1 MDLIESRDRQTIN
14 LHTSAH
20 TLNQSVLWE
29 VQVSRG
35 SNHLKCSLL
44 VILLA
49 QWFTHIL
56 QYNEHWSDSGL
67 GGRWG
72 ENRGLCVFVCTPT
85 TTPATASAPPLFPIL
100 SHPTLNPNILWV
112 RYFFFRPDFHK
123 TETSHSVVHCSCTTI
138 IPHLIQPNP
147 QYPLNLILFW
157 NHFLQDWDIT
167 PPPPPATTPAPPLF
181 PILSHST
188 PNILWLQKIYKTEI
202 SYFAVHLVN
211 CPTRWS
217 LLLIFGFPR
226 WSSSWWLGPHVGVC
240 T

>member
-1 MDLIESRDRQTIN
+1 MTFHKKEHLLWQKISVMGLLSERFKLQGVQSSRVVFVDDF
-14 LHTSAH
+14 A
-20 TLNQSVLWE
+20 
-29 VQVSRG
+29 G
-35 SNHLKCSLL
+35 S
-44 VILLA
+44 
-49 QWFTHIL
+49 QWLTHIL

-85 TTPATASAPPLFPIL
+85 TTPATASAPPVFPIL

-112 RYFFFRPDFHK
+112 RYFFLRPDFHK

-181 PILSHST
+181 PILSHTT

-217 LLLIFGFPR
+217 LLLIFGYLD
-226 WSSSWWLGPHVGVC
+226 WSSIFHIPDNKEI
-240 T
+240 